1 MRGKLRDKR
10 ATSTNKRDV
19 LKRDVIERRRANRRE
34 NRLPTQLE
42 QFDDDTDELEQDE
55 AQEEKATPSKK

>member
-10 ATSTNKRDV
+10 ATNKRDI
-19 LKRDVIERRRANRRE
+19 LKREVIERRRTNKRD

-42 QFDDDTDELEQDE
+42 QFDDDNYELELDE
-55 AQEEKATPSKK
+55 KQEENTTPGKK

>member
-19 LKRDVIERRRANRRE
+19 LKRDVIEHRRANRRE

-42 QFDDDTDELEQDE
+42 QFDDDTDELELDE

>member
-10 ATSTNKRDV
+10 VSNKRDI
-19 LKRDVIERRRANRRE
+19 LKHEVIERRRISKRD

-42 QFDDDTDELEQDE
+42 QLDDDNYELELDE
-55 AQEEKATPSKK
+55 ELEENTASSKK

>member
-10 ATSTNKRDV
+10 ATNKRDV
-19 LKRDVIERRRANRRE
+19 VKRDVIERRRANRRE

-42 QFDDDTDELEQDE
+42 QFDDDNLELEL
-55 AQEEKATPSKK
+55 EEEPAENATPSKK